1 MDDFSYIHFFVYS
14 LQIIT
19 SYTRKLAGE
28 ITVRNQPID
37 VIICKL

>member
-1 MDDFSYIHFFVYS
+1 MVYS
-14 LQIIT
+14 LQMIT